1 MEHPSASCDCCER
14 KSMNAQIKET
24 LEACESELIEV
35 AKRVVKGAADPFSGV
50 IKFLQ
55 ERPEGASLHGYLVTR
70 VLLETFG
77 SMEEIPALIRA
88 LTSHVREVI
97 RQSNVISIHNEHPT
111 AERWGSYIIK
121 QREKTRFEIG
131 FEKDCLVLK
140 NIVGLFGSEHGIEA
154 PLEKILVRSP
164 TQLVVT
170 VNMGLLH
177 PQRVLDL

>member
-1 MEHPSASCDCCER
+1 
-14 KSMNAQIKET
+14 MNAQIKEA

-35 AKRVVKGAADPFSGV
+35 ARQILKSASDPFSGV

-55 ERPEGASLHGYLVTR
+55 GRPDGVSLHGYLVTR
-70 VLLETFG
+70 VLLQSFG
-77 SMEEIPALIRA
+77 SMEASPALIRA
-88 LTSHVREVI
+88 LTSHVREI
-97 RQSNVISIHNEHPT
+97 SRQSNVISIHNEHPT
-111 AERWGSYIIK
+111 AEPWGSYIIK
-121 QREKTRFEIG
+121 QTEKTRFEIA

-154 PLEKILVRSP
+154 PLEKIMVRSP

>member
-1 MEHPSASCDCCER
+1 MDHPSANCDCCER
-14 KSMNAQIKET
+14 KTMNAQIKET
-24 LEACESELIEV
+24 LEACEAELVEGARRIL
-35 AKRVVKGAADPFSGV
+35 KGASDPFSAV
-50 IKFLQ
+50 IKFLH

-111 AERWGSYIIK
+111 AERWGTYIIK
-121 QREKTRFEIG
+121 QKEKARFEIA

-140 NIVGLFGSEHGIEA
+140 NIVGLWGSEHGIEA
-154 PLEKILVRSP
+154 PLEKIMVRSP

>member
-1 MEHPSASCDCCER
+1 MDHSSARCDCCER
-14 KSMNAQIKET
+14 KTMNAQIKQT
-24 LEACESELIEV
+24 LEACEAELIDV
-35 AKRVVKGAADPFSGV
+35 ARQILKTASDPFSGV

-55 ERPEGASLHGYLVTR
+55 ERPEGISLHGYLVNR

-77 SMEEIPALIRA
+77 SMEEVPALIRA
-88 LTSHVREVI
+88 LTSHVREVT
-97 RQSNVISIHNEHPT
+97 RQSNTINIHNEHPT
-111 AERWGSYIIK
+111 AEPWGTFIIK
-121 QREKTRFEIG
+121 QKERTRFEIA

-140 NIVGLFGSEHGIEA
+140 NIVGLFGIEHGIEA

-164 TQLVVT
+164 KQLVVT

>member
-1 MEHPSASCDCCER
+1 MDHSAIGCDCCER
-14 KSMNAQIKET
+14 RGMNAQIKET
-24 LEACESELIEV
+24 LEACEAELVDV
-35 AKRVVKGAADPFSGV
+35 ARRIVKSASDPFSGV

-55 ERPEGASLHGYLVTR
+55 ARPEGASLHGYLVTR
-70 VLLETFG
+70 VLLQTFG
-77 SMEEIPALIRA
+77 SMEEVPALIRA
-88 LTSHVREVI
+88 LTSHVHEVT
-97 RQSNVISIHNEHPT
+97 RKSNVISIHNEHPT
-111 AERWGSYIIK
+111 AERWGTYIIK
-121 QREKTRFEIG
+121 QKEKTRFEIA